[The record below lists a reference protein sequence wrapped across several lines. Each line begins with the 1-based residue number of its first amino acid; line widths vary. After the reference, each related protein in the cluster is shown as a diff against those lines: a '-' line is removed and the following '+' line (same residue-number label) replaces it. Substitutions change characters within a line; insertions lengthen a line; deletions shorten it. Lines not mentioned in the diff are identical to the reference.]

1 MKILKNTFAKQV
13 AEVLENKIKNEEYK
27 VGSKIPTEPDL
38 VELFEV
44 SRNTIREAVQSL
56 IQAGLLEARQ
66 GKGTYVIAKDRLQIN
81 FFSLMD
87 EISIDNIM
95 EVRILLE
102 KYIVESAI
110 SNATFE
116 DIKYIEK
123 CLEERNAHLEI
134 IKENTDSDLRFH
146 IAIAQATHNQ
156 LLVHIH
162 KYVSS
167 YFNQFISNSLTKNT
181 DKQDFINTLHTKL
194 FLAIKNK
201 NLNEAQATIL
211 TIINL

>member
-13 AEVLENKIKNEEYK
+13 AEALEEKIKNEEYK
-27 VGSKIPTEPDL
+27 IGSKIPTEPDL
-38 VELFEV
+38 VEYFGV

-81 FFSLMD
+81 FFSLLD
-87 EISIDNIM
+87 EVSIENIM
-95 EVRILLE
+95 EVRVLFE

-110 SNATFE
+110 LNSTTE
-116 DIKYIEK
+116 DINYIEE
-123 CLEERNAHLEI
+123 CLKERNTRLEV
-134 IKENTDSDLRFH
+134 IKENTDTDLKFH
-146 IAIAQATHNQ
+146 IAIAYATHNQ
-156 LLVHIH
+156 LLIHIY

-167 YFNQFISNSLTKNT
+167 YFNQFISKSLEENK
-181 DKQDFINTLHTKL
+181 DKQDLINSLHTKL

-201 NLNEAQATIL
+201 NLAEAQNTIL
-211 TIINL
+211 SIINL

>member
-13 AEVLENKIKNEEYK
+13 AEALENKIKNEEYK

-116 DIKYIEK
+116 DVKYIEK

-156 LLVHIH
+156 LLVHIY

-167 YFNQFISNSLTKNT
+167 YFNQFISNSLTKNI

>member
-13 AEVLENKIKNEEYK
+13 AEALEEKIKNEEYK
-27 VGSKIPTEPDL
+27 IGSKIPTEPDL
-38 VELFEV
+38 VEYFGV

-81 FFSLMD
+81 FFSLLD
-87 EISIDNIM
+87 EVSIENIM
-95 EVRILLE
+95 EVRVLFE

-110 SNATFE
+110 LNSTVE
-116 DIKYIEK
+116 DINYIEE
-123 CLEERNAHLEI
+123 CLKERNTRLEV
-134 IKENTDSDLRFH
+134 IKENTDTDLKFH
-146 IAIAQATHNQ
+146 IAIAYATHNQ
-156 LLVHIH
+156 LLVHIY

-167 YFNQFISNSLTKNT
+167 YFNQFISKSLEENE
-181 DKQDFINTLHTKL
+181 DKQDLIDSLHTKL

-201 NLNEAQATIL
+201 NLAEAQNTIL
-211 TIINL
+211 SIINL